1 MPFMLLLKCKTNSIL
16 IIMIINNGN
25 TKHGKTS
32 LGRVDEM
39 AMKIAIGRIKR
50 FEQMIYTSRV
60 NHLISFML
68 NCMIQ
73 NIANCIKDWN
83 GHLSL

>member
-1 MPFMLLLKCKTNSIL
+1 MVTQ
-16 IIMIINNGN
+16 N
-25 TKHGKTS
+25 TGKY
-32 LGRVDEM
+32 LQDEKDEM

-60 NHLISFML
+60 NHLISFVL

-73 NIANCIKDWN
+73 NISNCIKD
-83 GHLSL
+83 